1 MNFKHWLLNEML
13 GIVKGPY
20 LLYHATSTGVNNER
34 IKSFK
39 QEGAKPTGKG
49 HGQGGGLFVFTRL
62 WNAKKHAVSLLGNEN
77 ILTNIE
83 HKGNPMIVT
92 IELLEIDFKLWDFDI
107 EEHFKDILT
116 YTSRKLEKLPNKSA
130 TFNLSDKSKKYL
142 DDDKIKDIED
152 YNTIRKNTDA
162 GSLEFGDKSVFDPTL
177 PVKKWIS
184 SSDPRN
190 IDYNAPD
197 AAAWTAKTYYGYQ
210 DQSKDKHE
218 KIKAWYFKKYYDN
231 KNLALKYVGSN
242 PLPVKEIL
250 IGNIPAK
257 DKKEFP
263 KIIIAGDTKRMWQS
277 YQNYSRNVVLN
288 WKKG

>member
-1 MNFKHWLLNEML
+1 
-13 GIVKGPY
+13 V
-20 LLYHATSTGVNNER
+20 
-34 IKSFK
+34 
-39 QEGAKPTGKG
+39 
-49 HGQGGGLFVFTRL
+49 
-62 WNAKKHAVSLLGNEN
+62 
-77 ILTNIE
+77 
-83 HKGNPMIVT
+83 
-92 IELLEIDFKLWDFDI
+92 WDFDI
-107 EEHFKDILT
+107 EEHFKDILK
-116 YTSRKLEKLPNKSA
+116 YTSRKLEKLPNKST

-177 PVKKWIS
+177 PVEKWIS

-190 IDYNAPD
+190 IDYSAPD

-218 KIKAWYFKKYYDN
+218 KIKAWYFKKYYDK

-250 IGNIPAK
+250 IGNIQAK
-257 DKKEFP
+257 DKKEFS
-263 KIIIAGDTKRMWQS
+263 KNNMWQS
-277 YQNYSRNVVLN
+277 YQTYSRNVVLN
-288 WKKG
+288 WKKS